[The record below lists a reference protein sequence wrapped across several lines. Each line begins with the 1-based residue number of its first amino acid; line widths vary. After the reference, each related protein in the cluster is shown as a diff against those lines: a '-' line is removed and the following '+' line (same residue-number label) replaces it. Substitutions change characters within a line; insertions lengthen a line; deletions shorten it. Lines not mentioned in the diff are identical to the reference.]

1 MKLSLNIKKDF
12 KVKSLEDLADFKI
25 IMESLKMKINK
36 SEVARQMGVD
46 RRTVD
51 KYLNGYLPSKKR
63 NRFSLIDNYYE

>member
-51 KYLNGYLPSKKR
+51 KYLNGYLPSKK
-63 NRFSLIDNYYE
+63 

>member
-63 NRFSLIDNYYE
+63 

>member
-51 KYLNGYLPSKKR
+51 KYLNGYLPSKKKK
-63 NRFSLIDNYYE
+63 